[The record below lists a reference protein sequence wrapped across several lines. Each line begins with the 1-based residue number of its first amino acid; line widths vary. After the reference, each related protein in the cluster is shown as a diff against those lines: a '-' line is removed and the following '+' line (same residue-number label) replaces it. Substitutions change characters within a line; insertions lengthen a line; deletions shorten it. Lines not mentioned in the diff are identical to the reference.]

1 MSYFVSIGSVKLS
14 ILLFYLRIFST
25 ATQTFKAIIWV
36 VFFAIIF
43 SHLTAISVYMYS
55 HWPPTCLWAIY
66 ENMED
71 YRSHCKD
78 AKNPG
83 AVVVYYCV
91 LSAFTIFLDIIILY
105 LPCPSVWQLHLA
117 KRQKLAILIIML
129 AGLLYET
136 SLYSSQSLSF

>member
-25 ATQTFKAIIWV
+25 STRTFKAIIWV

-43 SHLTAISVYMYS
+43 SHLTAISVYLYS
-55 HWPPTCLWAIY
+55 RWPPTCLWAIY
-66 ENMED
+66 ETFED
-71 YRSHCKD
+71 YHSHCKD
-78 AKNPG
+78 AGNPG
-83 AVVVYYCV
+83 AVIVYYCV

-117 KRQKLAILIIML
+117 KRQKLAILFIML
-129 AGLLYET
+129 AGVMYERP
-136 SLYSSQSLSF
+136 LYSS